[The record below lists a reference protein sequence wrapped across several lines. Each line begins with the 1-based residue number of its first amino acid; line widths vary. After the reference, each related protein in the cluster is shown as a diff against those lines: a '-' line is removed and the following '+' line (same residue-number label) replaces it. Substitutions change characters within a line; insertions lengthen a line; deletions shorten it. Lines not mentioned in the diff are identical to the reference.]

1 MKRAIVRLVAVAGL
15 VAVVQPAAAQ
25 GMKKSASVDQ
35 DAAGVGVITITGAP
49 AERPGPF
56 DWLSGGSTLTLRTLV
71 QGIHKAAEDD
81 SLKALVLKLDDATL
95 SATQVEEI
103 IDAID
108 AAQDAGKKVYVVAD
122 AYNTTDLM
130 LAAAADESIVHHG
143 SPVSLPGLYMEQYYL
158 KDMFDWVGIDASF
171 EQVGEYKG
179 ADETYTRSEPSPAWE
194 ENISQLLDSMYANV
208 RSVIKEGQGLS
219 DAELDSAME
228 RAFYTSAETA
238 VDLGLIDEATNLGT
252 LESSLEEDL
261 GSDVRWDTDLIAEG
275 KGSGF
280 DSSNP
285 FAFFSM
291 LSKDPSNK
299 PTRPTIAVV
308 HIDGVI
314 MDGDSKESGMF
325 GSSSVGSRTIRGVL
339 KELQDDDLVKGVVIR
354 VNSPGGSATA
364 SEVIWRAARD
374 VAEEK
379 PVYVSV
385 GNMAASGGYY
395 IAVSGDKIF
404 VNPSSIVGSIGVVGG
419 KLAMAGVFDKLHVNV
434 IGRGRGPRAELFGS
448 SKPWDDTQ
456 RAAVREMMTETYEL
470 FESRVSAGREGIDLD
485 KTARGR
491 LFTGDKAIGLEMADE
506 IGTLTDTIESLA
518 ADLDL
523 STYDV
528 LDYPGPMSI
537 QDLLEEFS
545 GSMVASPIQGVEQ
558 IVQNLVGEKA
568 WPVVRQRIDAAV
580 MLRDQPVMLMDP
592 NVLIFR

>member
-1 MKRAIVRLVAVAGL
+1 MNRSIVRLVAAAGL
-15 VAVVQPAAAQ
+15 VAFVQPAAAQ
-25 GMKKSASVDQ
+25 GMKKSASIDLSS
-35 DAAGVGVITITGAP
+35 AGVGVITISGTP
-49 AERPGPF
+49 AERPGPL
-56 DWLSGGSTLTLRTLV
+56 DWLSGESTLTLRTLV
-71 QGIHKAAEDD
+71 QGIHKAAADD
-81 SLKALVLKLDDATL
+81 SLRALVLKLDDAAL

-103 IDAID
+103 IDAMA
-108 AAQDAGKKVYVVAD
+108 AAQEAGKTVYVVAD
-122 AYNTTDLM
+122 GYNTTDIM
-130 LAAAADESIVHHG
+130 LGAAADESIVHHG
-143 SPVSLPGLYMEQYYL
+143 GPVSLPGLYMEQYYL
-158 KDMFDWVGIDASF
+158 KDMFNWVGIDASF

-194 ENISQLLDSMYANV
+194 ENITQLLDSMYANV
-208 RSVIKEGQGLS
+208 RSVIKDGHGMS
-219 DAELDSAME
+219 DAELDAAME
-228 RAFYTSAETA
+228 RAFYTSAETS
-238 VDLGLIDEATNLGT
+238 VELGLVDRASNLGR
-252 LESSLEEDL
+252 LEESLEEDL
-261 GSDVRWDTDLIAEG
+261 GAEVRWDTDIIDE
-275 KGSGF
+275 SGESAF

-285 FAFFSM
+285 FAIFSM

-299 PTRPTIAVV
+299 PVRPTIAVV

-314 MDGDSKESGMF
+314 MDGDSQEGGMF
-325 GSSSVGSRTIRGVL
+325 GSASVGSRTIRGVL
-339 KELQDDDLVKGVVIR
+339 KDLQDDDYVKGVVIR

-395 IAVSGDKIF
+395 IAVAGDKIF

-419 KLAMAGVFDKLHVNV
+419 KLAMEGVFDKLHVNV

-448 SKPWDDTQ
+448 SKPWDESQ

-470 FESRVSAGREGIDLD
+470 FESRVAAGRDGIDLD
-485 KTARGR
+485 QTARGR

-506 IGTLTDTIESLA
+506 IGSLTDTIESLA
-518 ADLDL
+518 GELDL
-523 STYDV
+523 TTYDV
-528 LDYPGPMSI
+528 LDYPGPVSL
-537 QDLLEEFS
+537 QKLLEQFS
-545 GSMVASPIQGVEQ
+545 GGMVASPIQGLEE
-558 IVQNLVGEKA
+558 IVQKLVGPQA